1 MADVYDYADE
11 LQIHSLRRRQLAHG
25 FSQASIETLEPLIN
39 GHIEILL
46 KKLKGFAQTE
56 DIFDLKSVVSCFVLD
71 ILGEV
76 AFSRPFGAQAKG
88 DAEEIHA
95 INDHILLSCVIGEM
109 PLQWLTKALA
119 RWSPVPWMRRL
130 LKSRNNLKMKCAEC
144 VRNKIT
150 RASDRRDLLQSL
162 VTAKDV
168 ETGSSLSEQEINS
181 EAFAM
186 L

>member
-1 MADVYDYADE
+1 M
-11 LQIHSLRRRQLAHG
+11 RRRQLAHG
-25 FSQASIETLEPLIN
+25 FSQASIENFEPLIN
-39 GHIEILL
+39 GQIQILL
-46 KKLKGFAQTE
+46 DKIRALASTGE
-56 DIFDLKSVVSCFVLD
+56 VFDLKSTISCFVLD

-76 AFSRPFGAQAKG
+76 AFSRSFNAQAKG

-109 PLQWLTKALA
+109 PFQSLSKTLA
-119 RWSPVPWMRRL
+119 RWSPIPWMRRL
-130 LKSRNNLKMKCAEC
+130 VKSRNNLKTKCSEC
-144 VRNKIT
+144 VRNKINC
-150 RASDRRDLLQSL
+150 ASNRRDLLQSL

-168 ETGSSLSEQEINS
+168 ETGASLTEQEINS